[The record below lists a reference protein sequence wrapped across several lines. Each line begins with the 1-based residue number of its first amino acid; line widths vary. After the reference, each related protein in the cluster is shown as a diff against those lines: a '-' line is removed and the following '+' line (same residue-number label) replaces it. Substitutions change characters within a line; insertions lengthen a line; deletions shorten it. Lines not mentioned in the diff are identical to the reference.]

1 MTFAAIILLLVTAE
15 RLGELW
21 LARRN
26 TTALLKQGAFEVA
39 PQHYTLIVLLHGFWL
54 AGLWVLGWDQPVN
67 LLWLAVFLVLQ
78 VLRVWVLAT
87 LGRRWTTRI
96 IVLKSLPLVTTGPY
110 RWLQVLRVWVLAT
123 LGRRWTTRIIVLPGE
138 QLVATGPYRWL
149 THPNYV
155 VVIGEIAVLP
165 LCLGLPW
172 YALAFSLANA
182 AVLTVRIRAE
192 NAALLHQRNLGHL

>member
-21 LARRN
+21 LAKRN
-26 TTALLKQGAFEVA
+26 TAALLKQGAVEMA

-54 AGLWVLGWDQPVN
+54 AGLWALGWDQPVN
-67 LLWLAVFLVLQ
+67 LAWLAVFL
-78 VLRVWVLAT
+78 
-87 LGRRWTTRI
+87 I
-96 IVLKSLPLVTTGPY
+96 
-110 RWLQVLRVWVLAT
+110 LQVLRVWVLAT

-172 YALAFSLANA
+172 YALAFSLTNA
-182 AVLTVRIRAE
+182 AVLTVRIQAE
-192 NAALLHQRNLGHL
+192 NAALHPSRNLGQP

>member
-26 TTALLKQGAFEVA
+26 TAALLKQGAVEMA

-54 AGLWVLGWDQPVN
+54 AGLWALGWDQPVN
-67 LLWLAVFLVLQ
+67 LLWLAVFLV
-78 VLRVWVLAT
+78 
-87 LGRRWTTRI
+87 
-96 IVLKSLPLVTTGPY
+96 
-110 RWLQVLRVWVLAT
+110 LQVLRVWVLAT

-192 NAALLHQRNLGHL
+192 NAALHPSRNLGQP

>member
-21 LARRN
+21 RARRN

-54 AGLWVLGWDQPVN
+54 AGLWLLGWDQPVN
-67 LLWLAVFLVLQ
+67 FFWLAVFLVLQ

-96 IVLKSLPLVTTGPY
+96 I
-110 RWLQVLRVWVLAT
+110 A
-123 LGRRWTTRIIVLPGE
+123 LPGE
-138 QLVATGPYRWL
+138 KLVSTGPYRWL

-155 VVIGEIAVLP
+155 VVVGEIAVLP

-172 YALAFSLANA
+172 YALVFSLANA

-192 NAALLHQRNLGHL
+192 NAALHPSRNLAQP